1 MEVQT
6 VKNWNVFVLSLGFML
21 VFTGFDTLGFVQNVI
36 LDSAKNNTSDGYV
49 DGFNGDGYYS
59 LAIIYAVFSISSW
72 FAAPI
77 VSKIG
82 PRFTL
87 ILGGSCYVLFT
98 AQIIYPNDIL
108 LYGFSAIVGFGAA
121 MIWVAKGNFLTLNS
135 DENTMTRN
143 SGIFWVMIMT
153 SSLIGN
159 TYIYFQFQGLVDID
173 KKTRTMVKRNI
184 IYFKKRKK
192 STGP

>member
-1 MEVQT
+1 MTCDFSEDRLIVTAAAPAEIPADTEVAFT
-6 VKNWNVFVLSLGFML
+6 L
-21 VFTGFDTLGFVQNVI
+21 TGF
-36 LDSAKNNTSDGYV
+36 KNPIEAGYV

-59 LAIIYAVFSISSW
+59 LAIIYAVFSIASW

-173 KKTRTMVKRNI
+173 KKTRTMEKKNI
-184 IYFKKRKK
+184 IYFRIIIKKKY
-192 STGP
+192 